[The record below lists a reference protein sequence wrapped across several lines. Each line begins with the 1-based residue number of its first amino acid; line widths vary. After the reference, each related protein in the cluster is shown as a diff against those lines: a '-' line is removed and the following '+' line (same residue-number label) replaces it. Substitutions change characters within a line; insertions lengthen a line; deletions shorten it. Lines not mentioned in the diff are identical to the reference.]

1 MSVSQVAEH
10 VGFFDS
16 KYFCVF
22 FKKHTGLTPTQYKRV
37 CATSS
42 EAREE
47 KDEKP
52 KEKQKKPRAK
62 SKKSTSPAPLTW

>member
-1 MSVSQVAEH
+1 MFSNSH
-10 VGFFDS
+10 
-16 KYFCVF
+16 YFSTL

-42 EAREE
+42 EEREE
-47 KDEKP
+47 KEEKP

-62 SKKSTSPAPLTW
+62 SKRSTSKKTAKSVSDEQ